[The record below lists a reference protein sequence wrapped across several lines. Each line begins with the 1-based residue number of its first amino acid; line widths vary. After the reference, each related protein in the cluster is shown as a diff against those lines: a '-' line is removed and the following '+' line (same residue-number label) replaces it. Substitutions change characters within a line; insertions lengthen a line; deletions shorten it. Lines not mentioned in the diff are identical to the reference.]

1 MKTKYLLTLSLLT
14 AVLGTFETAIAQ
26 VTTNESSI
34 KILPDLLNSELMHS
48 AAPATS
54 ANNSNSLLTPK
65 TEFSVFPVGI
75 NIGDRNVKS
84 GALVR
89 GQEDGRQ
96 ALNFANWRLSY
107 DDIIQVLKFNVT
119 TLADGQIEVRSAGIV
134 TRLNPK
140 KLRTDPEL
148 GLVFSIQDLQTLF
161 GVKAKFDLNE
171 YAIILEVPWLTQP
184 ATNTF
189 EETETP
195 VVLNGLQRL
204 YPGKLNIAGMEQRV
218 NATGTGDTTP
228 TYTGDTLAVGS
239 AFGGSWF
246 VRTTQSQ
253 LQDFST
259 WKLAEAQFL
268 RQTDFTDYFV
278 GSQPTFWQSQETRNY
293 WGLTLVQRQGF
304 SPPQS
309 LSAGSSD
316 PRQRLQAAVV
326 GRTIAGK
333 AEPGTLVRL
342 VRGFGSRAI
351 SEVLVDSSGIY
362 RFENIK
368 SDRAYDSNYRVFLY
382 PQGRLTAP
390 PEIREASFSTVPGQI
405 PAGASAFVVSGGWQS
420 DTDTQIPSMREL
432 RGGVAGR
439 WGLSPTL
446 TVGLGGVYDDSLQG
460 LAEIFWRP
468 ENFPLQ
474 VAVSAL
480 AGSKLEAIADIQF
493 TPSPNFSALLSSD
506 RYSSR
511 LNLNWQLSRSFSL
524 YASANSR
531 DATSGGVQFSFSG
544 KNVFTFARAGLDTKN
559 RLRWYLLQGL
569 GRLELNLQGNE
580 VGTNSALTYN
590 LSQDNGNTGHSLLL
604 NYETR
609 SQGRS
614 DRLLTLGWQYR
625 SPQRASDGNYLWEA
639 QLGYGM
645 NSGGSGLFASLGT
658 TVLPG
663 VMLRGRYQG
672 VSLTSDE
679 SSFSVE
685 LVSSLGLQAGISPG
699 DRHTSEFRTQGGL
712 LIQPFFDR
720 NNNSKRDPSEEI
732 YTENCDLLLILNNQ
746 PLTAWRPKIQHN
758 RILLRLPPNT
768 YRLDFDPA
776 GFPPDWQAHLQA
788 LAVVVSAGS
797 YTPVF
802 VPLVP
807 AFSRTGVV
815 IDMQNKPIAGA
826 TVEAI
831 GKSGQR
837 KFSVTNSA
845 GVYYLEGLSQG
856 EYTLTVNGRSHLRL
870 KLDTSTKPFQELN
883 LKAKV

>member
-1 MKTKYLLTLSLLT
+1 MKTKYLLTLSLL
-14 AVLGTFETAIAQ
+14 ASVLGTFETAIAQ
-26 VTTNESSI
+26 VTSNENTT
-34 KILPDLLNSELMHS
+34 KILPDFLNSELIHF
-48 AAPATS
+48 AAPASAKTS
-54 ANNSNSLLTPK
+54 DNSLTPK

-89 GQEDGRQ
+89 GREDGKQ
-96 ALNFANWRLSY
+96 ALNFATWQLSY
-107 DDIIQVLKFNVT
+107 DDVIQVLKLNVT

-134 TRLNPK
+134 TRLNLK

-171 YAIILEVPWLTQP
+171 YAIILQVPWLTQP

-204 YPGKLNIAGMEQRV
+204 YPGRLNIAGMEQRV

-246 VRTTQSQ
+246 VRTSQSQ

-259 WKLAEAQFL
+259 WKLTEAQFL

-278 GSQPTFWQSQETRNY
+278 GSQPTFWHQGTKNY

-351 SEVLVDSSGIY
+351 AEVLVDSSGIY

-368 SDRAYDSNYRVFLY
+368 SDRAYDGNYRVFLY

-420 DTDTQIPSMREL
+420 DTDTQIPSMREF

-446 TVGLGGVYDDSLQG
+446 TVGLGGVYDDSLQA
-460 LAEIFWRP
+460 LAEVFWRP
-468 ENFPLQ
+468 DNLPLQ

-480 AGSKLEAIADIQF
+480 AGSELEAIADIQF

-511 LNLNWQLSRSFSL
+511 LNLNWQLSRNFSL

-531 DATSGGVQFSFSG
+531 DATSGGVQFSFSK
-544 KNVFTFARAGLDTKN
+544 KNFFTFVRAGLDTKN

-609 SQGRS
+609 SQYRS

-625 SPQRASDGNYLWEA
+625 SPQRTSDANYLWEA
-639 QLGYGM
+639 QLGYGI

-679 SSFSVE
+679 SSFSIE

-720 NNNSKRDPSEEI
+720 NNNHKRDPSEEI
-732 YTENCDLLLILNNQ
+732 YTENCDLLLVLNHQ

-758 RILLRLPPNT
+758 RILLRLPPST

-776 GFPPDWQAHLQA
+776 GFPPDWQAQLDA

-802 VPLVP
+802 IPLIP
-807 AFSRTGVV
+807 AYTRTGVV
-815 IDMQNKPIAGA
+815 TDMQDKPIAGA

-856 EYTLTVNGRSHLRL
+856 EYTLTVNGNSHLRL
-870 KLDTSTKPFQELN
+870 KLNASTKPFQELN
-883 LKAKV
+883 LKTKV

>member
-1 MKTKYLLTLSLLT
+1 MKTKYLLTLSLL
-14 AVLGTFETAIAQ
+14 ASVLGTFETAIAQ
-26 VTTNESSI
+26 VTSNESSI
-34 KILPDLLNSELMHS
+34 KKNWPDLLNSELMHS
-48 AAPATS
+48 AAPAS
-54 ANNSNSLLTPK
+54 AKTPDNSLTPK

-89 GQEDGRQ
+89 GGEDGRQ
-96 ALNFANWRLSY
+96 ALNFAAWQLSY
-107 DDIIQVLKFNVT
+107 DDVIQVLKFNVT

-204 YPGKLNIAGMEQRV
+204 YPGRLNIAGMEQRV

-259 WKLAEAQFL
+259 WKLTEAQFL

-278 GSQPTFWQSQETRNY
+278 GSQPTFWHQGTKNY

-316 PRQRLQAAVV
+316 PRQRLQAAVA

-351 SEVLVDSSGIY
+351 AEVLVDSSGIY

-420 DTDTQIPSMREL
+420 DTDTQIPSMQEF

-446 TVGLGGVYDDSLQG
+446 TV
-460 LAEIFWRP
+460 
-468 ENFPLQ
+468 
-474 VAVSAL
+474 
-480 AGSKLEAIADIQF
+480 
-493 TPSPNFSALLSSD
+493 T
-506 RYSSR
+506 
-511 LNLNWQLSRSFSL
+511 
-524 YASANSR
+524 
-531 DATSGGVQFSFSG
+531 
-544 KNVFTFARAGLDTKN
+544 
-559 RLRWYLLQGL
+559 
-569 GRLELNLQGNE
+569 
-580 VGTNSALTYN
+580 
-590 LSQDNGNTGHSLLL
+590 
-604 NYETR
+604 
-609 SQGRS
+609 
-614 DRLLTLGWQYR
+614 
-625 SPQRASDGNYLWEA
+625 
-639 QLGYGM
+639 
-645 NSGGSGLFASLGT
+645 
-658 TVLPG
+658 
-663 VMLRGRYQG
+663 
-672 VSLTSDE
+672 
-679 SSFSVE
+679 
-685 LVSSLGLQAGISPG
+685 
-699 DRHTSEFRTQGGL
+699 
-712 LIQPFFDR
+712 
-720 NNNSKRDPSEEI
+720 
-732 YTENCDLLLILNNQ
+732 
-746 PLTAWRPKIQHN
+746 
-758 RILLRLPPNT
+758 
-768 YRLDFDPA
+768 
-776 GFPPDWQAHLQA
+776 
-788 LAVVVSAGS
+788 
-797 YTPVF
+797 
-802 VPLVP
+802 
-807 AFSRTGVV
+807 
-815 IDMQNKPIAGA
+815 
-826 TVEAI
+826 
-831 GKSGQR
+831 
-837 KFSVTNSA
+837 
-845 GVYYLEGLSQG
+845 
-856 EYTLTVNGRSHLRL
+856 
-870 KLDTSTKPFQELN
+870 
-883 LKAKV
+883 